1 MLTAG
6 TISMREETFQAIV
19 IPEAVEKLQPLT
31 RSLYP
36 YDNLAEFQK
45 KAQEVWNDQAGKMYS
60 KEDLDKVIKY
70 RDEYRAKNPGK

>member
-1 MLTAG
+1 VAFG
-6 TISMREETFQAIV
+6 EETFQAIV

-45 KAQEVWNDQAGKMYS
+45 KAKFFPMPPLEPDGTHASYTDWQAAYQKF
-60 KEDLDKVIKY
+60 K
-70 RDEYRAKNPGK
+70 AA